1 MQKTIKEKK
10 EEEIVKEKKKEE
22 ILLLEKNTI
31 CISKTQN
38 ENYHIECEIENKN
51 LILEKIIDFDIM
63 KLIYDL
69 NADVYEKT
77 ELYKISDL
85 EADIFFIMKDLFPD
99 LGISQRFAYLKVKK
113 QVEKDP
119 FTKKTSKIIFQSK
132 FILDEKG
139 EFKRPEHI
147 AQNIYPLPIEQMDI
161 ECIFINENK
170 MHFSN
175 KIKINQKKMKIPVFL
190 EKMTSTIIY
199 KVFSRL
205 KQFIENYT
213 L

>member
-1 MQKTIKEKK
+1 MQ
-10 EEEIVKEKKKEE
+10 EENDKKKE
-22 ILLLEKNTI
+22 ILFFEKNTI
-31 CISKTQN
+31 RICKTQD
-38 ENYHIECEIENKN
+38 EEYHIQCEIENKS
-51 LILEKIIDFDIM
+51 LILEKIIDFDMM
-63 KLIYDL
+63 KLVYDL
-69 NADVYEKT
+69 NADIYEKT
-77 ELYKISDL
+77 ELHKINDT
-85 EADIFFIMKDLFPD
+85 EADILFIMKDLFPD
-99 LGISQRFAYLKVKK
+99 LGIPQRFAYLKVKK

-119 FTKKTSKIIFQSK
+119 FTKKTNKIIFQSQ
-132 FILDEKG
+132 FILDENG
-139 EFKRPEHI
+139 ELMRPEQI
-147 AQNIYPLPIEQMDI
+147 SKNIYPLPIERMDV
-161 ECIFINENK
+161 ECIFFNEHK